1 MKYRIIASFLVI
13 LFSSLYSQNLDK
25 GKISGEAFIDY
36 FYNISRDSLQ
46 SKLSNTALKGIK
58 DFNAF
63 EFRRI
68 TFTYDYNFSQK
79 FQSRVRF
86 EGNQS
91 STSGSTVNLFIKNL
105 SIKWKNIF
113 DGSDLI
119 FGIQPPP
126 SFEVSEGFWQF
137 RSLEKT
143 IMDLRNI
150 ASSRDMGIALKGK
163 LDDESFLSYWV
174 TFANNSNLGPETD
187 KYKRA
192 YAHLNISPMKNMNI
206 TLYSDYKFRSKISQV
221 NSSNQSVLVLNN
233 DVITSAAFIG
243 IRDVDYSF
251 GVEGFLH
258 MTRNGYS
265 TTNSNQTNYGNL
277 NGFGVSVFGNYQ
289 IIDNINLL
297 GRFDFYDPNSKV
309 DFDSRNF
316 IILGLSFLAENNIR
330 IIPNVLVETYEKNK
344 TTTIEPSIS
353 GRLTVHF
360 IY

>member
-1 MKYRIIASFLVI
+1 MQHRIMAGLLVI

-25 GKISGEAFIDY
+25 GKISGEAFLDY
-36 FYNISRDSLQ
+36 FYNISRDSAQ
-46 SKLSNTALKGIK
+46 TKLSNTALKGIK
-58 DFNAF
+58 DFNGF

-68 TFTYDYNFSQK
+68 TFTYDYDFSTK

-86 EGNQS
+86 EGSQS
-91 STSGSTVNLFIKNL
+91 ASNGSSVNPFIKDL
-105 SIKWKNIF
+105 SLKWKNIF
-113 DGSDLI
+113 EGSDLI
-119 FGIQPPP
+119 LGIQPPP
-126 SFEVSEGFWQF
+126 SFEVSEGYWQF

-163 LDDESFLSYWV
+163 LDDEGFLSYWV

-192 YAHLNISPMKNMNI
+192 YAHINIAPMKNMNI

-221 NSSNQSVLVLNN
+221 NSSNQSVVSLNN

-243 IRDVDYSF
+243 IRDTDFSC
-251 GVEGFLH
+251 GVEGFLQI
-258 MTRNGYS
+258 TRNGYS

-297 GRFDFYDPNSKV
+297 GRFDYFDPNSKV

-316 IILGLSFLAENNIR
+316 IILGLSFLAEKNIR
-330 IIPNVLVETYEKNK
+330 IIPNVLLETYEKNK
-344 TTTIEPSIS
+344 TTTIDPAIS

>member
-1 MKYRIIASFLVI
+1 MQNRIITGLLI
-13 LFSSLYSQNLDK
+13 TLFSSLYSQNLDK

-36 FYNISRDSLQ
+36 FYNISRDSAQ
-46 SKLSNTALKGIK
+46 IKLLNTALKGTK
-58 DFNAF
+58 DFNGF
-63 EFRRI
+63 EFRRV
-68 TFTYDYNFSQK
+68 TFTYDYDFSSK

-86 EGNQS
+86 EGIQ
-91 STSGSTVNLFIKNL
+91 STSSGNSVNVFVKDL
-105 SIKWKNIF
+105 SLKWKNIF
-113 DGSDLI
+113 DGNDLI

-126 SFEVSEGFWQF
+126 SYEVSEGFWQF

-150 ASSRDMGIALKGK
+150 ASSRDMGVALKGK
-163 LDDESFLSYWV
+163 LDDQGFLNYWV

-192 YAHLNISPMKNMNI
+192 YAHINIAPTKNMNI

-221 NSSNQSVLVLNN
+221 NSSNQRVSLSN

-243 IRDVDYSF
+243 IRDVDYSC
-251 GVEGFLH
+251 GVEGFLQI
-258 MTRNGYS
+258 TRNGYS
-265 TTNSNQTNYGNL
+265 TTNSNQTNYSNL
-277 NGFGVSVFGNYQ
+277 NGFGLSVFGNYN
-289 IIDNINLL
+289 IIDDINLL
-297 GRFDFYDPNSKV
+297 GRFDYFDPNSKV

-316 IILGLSFLAENNIR
+316 IIFGLSFLAEKNIR
-330 IIPNVLVETYEKNK
+330 IIPNVIFETYEKNK
-344 TTTIEPSIS
+344 TDTIEPAIS